1 MLASSVEITGK
12 RFHVSDWLVAAR
24 SRLAALVL
32 PSVKGQRR
40 HIELKPLNIPATFT
54 RTRLARLQGGGGLF
68 AAALAAN
75 EADALAR
82 WERLRRTAAVID
94 AGAGRTQPRSRRAL
108 AGCRHSN
115 RQAGGSELIP
125 GQGDK
130 MPNNASGALWVRV
143 RVRIRVERAR
153 VQSPARV

>member
-1 MLASSVEITGK
+1 MLLALSVEITGK
-12 RFHVSDWLVAAR
+12 RFHVSDLLVAAR

-40 HIELKPLNIPATFT
+40 RIELKQLNIPATFT

-68 AAALAAN
+68 TAALAAN

-82 WERLRRTAAVID
+82 WERLGRTVAVID
-94 AGAGRTQPRSRRAL
+94 AGASRTQPRLRQAL

-143 RVRIRVERAR
+143 RVRVERAR
-153 VQSPARV
+153 VRV